1 MPPERIYRYGNSDNW
16 WGPAGL
22 EGPTGPCSELHY
34 DGGAE
39 KGRGQHPV
47 TDEMMAPDEL
57 TAMLRREAD
66 EGIPAEPGGCHP
78 NCDCERFVELWN
90 LVFMQYYQDL
100 EGART
105 PLPAP
110 SVDTGMGL
118 ERAAA
123 VLQGKPNVY
132 ETDLFRPII
141 DAVCSLTGHEYGSD
155 QDTDY
160 AIRVVAEHA
169 RAASFLISDG
179 VVPSNSDRGY
189 VLRRIIR
196 RAIRYGRQLGL
207 DRPFMT
213 EVADAVIRALRRRL
227 SPPCQKTKVSSA
239 AS

>member
-1 MPPERIYRYGNSDNW
+1 
-16 WGPAGL
+16 
-22 EGPTGPCSELHY
+22 
-34 DGGAE
+34 
-39 KGRGQHPV
+39 
-47 TDEMMAPDEL
+47 
-57 TAMLRREAD
+57 
-66 EGIPAEPGGCHP
+66 
-78 NCDCERFVELWN
+78 
-90 LVFMQYYQDL
+90 
-100 EGART
+100 
-105 PLPAP
+105 
-110 SVDTGMGL
+110 MGL

-141 DAVCSLTGHEYGSD
+141 DAVCGLTGHEYGSD

-160 AIRVVAEHA
+160 AIRVVAEHT

-213 EVADAVIRALRRRL
+213 EVTDAVIARFADAYPVLSENEGFIRRVVGLEETQFLENIRQGMPLLEEVLTSAKSEGVIARRGGIRTLRHLRLPARVGRRDW
-227 SPPCQKTKVSSA
+227 PPRVRPGRRYGRVQR
-239 AS
+239 

>member
-1 MPPERIYRYGNSDNW
+1 M
-16 WGPAGL
+16 
-22 EGPTGPCSELHY
+22 T
-34 DGGAE
+34 
-39 KGRGQHPV
+39 
-47 TDEMMAPDEL
+47 PDEL
-57 TAMLRREAD
+57 TAMLRVEA
-66 EGIPAEPGGCHP
+66 EGGPVRRAGRLPSQLRLRAVRGAVEPGLHAVLPGP
-78 NCDCERFVELWN
+78 DGV
-90 LVFMQYYQDL
+90 
-100 EGART
+100 RT

-141 DAVCSLTGHEYGSD
+141 DAVCRLTGHEYGENVE
-155 QDTDY
+155 TDY

-179 VVPSNSDRGY
+179 VVPSNSERGY

-213 EVADAVIRALRRRL
+213 EVTDAVITRV
-227 SPPCQKTKVSSA
+227 SPTPILPFPKTRDSSA
-239 AS
+239 AWWVWKKPSSLKTSARACHCWKTS